1 MHFFIYKIFSSSFC
15 SLSPKPS
22 LDQNEILPMTWKQ
35 QETFLNFLN
44 NVWRQIFAKK
54 EQIVFYIANS
64 GRLASKLDCW
74 QLMHSPESAQ
84 NLVLGTGYF

>member
-1 MHFFIYKIFSSSFC
+1 MYEDKY
-15 SLSPKPS
+15 L
-22 LDQNEILPMTWKQ
+22 Q
-35 QETFLNFLN
+35 
-44 NVWRQIFAKK
+44 KK